1 MNQIHENPQSEEVI
15 DLSAYLNVIKRNKW
29 RILSFALVVT
39 LLTIMVTLTLIPRYT
54 ATATLLI
61 EAEQSKAVSFDEVY
75 GLDSSKKE
83 YYLTQFEVIKS
94 DSIAREVITKLDLK
108 AHTDF
113 IPKPSFIGEATGF
126 VKGLFPFLNKAE
138 KLQLTEQEQQDLAM
152 LGLLEAFKARLSVS
166 PLSLIHI

>member
-1 MNQIHENPQSEEVI
+1 MNQINENPQSEEVI
-15 DLSAYLNVIKRNKW
+15 DLSAYLTVIKRNKW
-29 RILSFALVVT
+29 RILSFSLVVT

-94 DSIAREVITKLDLK
+94 DSIAREVITKLNLK

-113 IPKPSFIGEATGF
+113 IPK
-126 VKGLFPFLNKAE
+126 
-138 KLQLTEQEQQDLAM
+138 
-152 LGLLEAFKARLSVS
+152 
-166 PLSLIHI
+166 LSLIHI